1 MALKVTSAKELEPTN
16 LTFLIYANP
25 GTGKTSAI
33 KHMPGKRLVVD
44 IDKSSSVLKGENDI
58 DILEIDTHNI
68 WNQWMETIKYLQ
80 ENAKHYDI
88 IAIDNVTELFRSVL
102 TQLGRE
108 GKNNRVPG
116 MDAYQRADFVLMD
129 SFRAL
134 KGLNKTL
141 VFTAWETSDQ
151 WHTPDGQMYNRAFP
165 EIRRTIS
172 NNFMGL
178 CDVVARLVVH
188 KDDED
193 NERRGFI
200 LQPSNN
206 VYAKNRLS
214 DARGARVDELFL
226 KTVGAGDEKGD
237 ADVQTP

>member
-1 MALKVTSAKELEPTN
+1 MAITLTKATELKNNQV
-16 LTFLIYANP
+16 TFLLYAAP
-25 GTGKTSAI
+25 GVGKTSAI
-33 KHMPGKRLVVD
+33 KHMPGNKLVVD
-44 IDKSSSVLKGENDI
+44 IDKSSSVLKGEENI
-58 DILEIDTHNI
+58 DVLEIDTYDI
-68 WNQWMETIKYLQ
+68 WNQWMETIKFLQ
-80 ENAKHYDI
+80 DNKDNYDI
-88 IAIDNVTELFRSVL
+88 IVIDNITELFRSVL

-134 KGLNKTL
+134 KGLNTTI

-165 EIRRTIS
+165 EIRKTIS

-178 CDVVARLVVH
+178 CDVVSRLVVH
-188 KDDED
+188 KDEEG
-193 NERRGFI
+193 NEKRGFV

-214 DARGARVDELFL
+214 DAKGAKVEELFSL
-226 KTVGAGDEKGD
+226 TVGEG
-237 ADVQTP
+237 